1 MEVLSQILNKIKE
14 GGILQGF
21 YVGLVNTTGIRT
33 SHLLFVDDII
43 FFSVMLLGSSCSL
56 LGWL

>member
-43 FFSVMLLGSSCSL
+43 FFL
-56 LGWL
+56 